1 MIQIYVPGKGNIQLA
16 DDTSISLK
24 LNNPIFADDN
34 FIPGDYSFPFNL
46 PGGDASPDNAWIL
59 EHPDIPDNHKNRFE
73 LQDVELSLE
82 NNIFRKGTLLIDK
95 ANNTRYSANFRWG
108 MKNISDDFK
117 NYKIRD
123 LVDEQITI
131 TTETYYKKVVVSW
144 GGGSLAEYSIVVNGT
159 TFTNTTLALL
169 ATDINNDED
178 LTASFVSAGS
188 TYGVSGDRIEI
199 EPTADPTNPETEFTV
214 NFETGY
220 TPTGYSI
227 TSNPFTDFY
236 ADYEAFLDSYY
247 DVSPPK
253 DYIRFPIIWNLT
265 NENGYSNPIFINYPT
280 ASSYYFGTKTFKGAS
295 FSPFTYL
302 SHIFQKIQEQFGI
315 NFDGDFFDDAEYPN
329 ALFYHNHPFF
339 TDKQYIESSEYRFYD
354 NVINLRY
361 TVPDITVETL
371 LKALQKKYN
380 LSIVYKEDINTIRI
394 NFRKP
399 VMLSKKYVEWTG
411 KSSNAK
417 DIVYEETTN
426 GYELQSAVD
435 ENDELDTDDNY
446 TYVDGSKIIPCELG
460 SIKQDEGSSFT
471 NSFFGPSVKQK
482 IDGKFIPRLIF
493 YKGTDTAS
501 DGLGGT
507 ITYQRASHKGMEVTF
522 DGTGALGESEW
533 LEYLRFITNRKIVQF
548 DINLE
553 FRDLNEIDWE
563 KKVRIFGDDYLIKS
577 ISTRISTK
585 SIETSKVELY
595 KI

>member
-34 FIPGDYSFPFNL
+34 FIPGDYSFPFYL

-108 MKNISDDFK
+108 MKNIRDDFK

-253 DYIRFPIIWNLT
+253 RII
-265 NENGYSNPIFINYPT
+265 
-280 ASSYYFGTKTFKGAS
+280 
-295 FSPFTYL
+295 
-302 SHIFQKIQEQFGI
+302 
-315 NFDGDFFDDAEYPN
+315 
-329 ALFYHNHPFF
+329 
-339 TDKQYIESSEYRFYD
+339 
-354 NVINLRY
+354 
-361 TVPDITVETL
+361 
-371 LKALQKKYN
+371 
-380 LSIVYKEDINTIRI
+380 
-394 NFRKP
+394 
-399 VMLSKKYVEWTG
+399 
-411 KSSNAK
+411 
-417 DIVYEETTN
+417 
-426 GYELQSAVD
+426 
-435 ENDELDTDDNY
+435 
-446 TYVDGSKIIPCELG
+446 
-460 SIKQDEGSSFT
+460 
-471 NSFFGPSVKQK
+471 
-482 IDGKFIPRLIF
+482 
-493 YKGTDTAS
+493 
-501 DGLGGT
+501 
-507 ITYQRASHKGMEVTF
+507 
-522 DGTGALGESEW
+522 
-533 LEYLRFITNRKIVQF
+533 
-548 DINLE
+548 
-553 FRDLNEIDWE
+553 
-563 KKVRIFGDDYLIKS
+563 
-577 ISTRISTK
+577 
-585 SIETSKVELY
+585 
-595 KI
+595 

>member
-24 LNNPIFADDN
+24 LNNPIFADDK

-46 PGGDASPDNAWIL
+46 PGGDASPDNARIL

-82 NNIFRKGTLLIDK
+82 NNIFRKGTLLLDK

-108 MKNISDDFK
+108 MKNIRDDFK
-117 NYKIRD
+117 NFKIRD

-131 TTETYYKKVVVSW
+131 SPETYYKKVVVSW
-144 GGGSLAEYSIVVNGT
+144 GGASLAEYSIVVNGT

-214 NFETGY
+214 NFESF
-220 TPTGYSI
+220 TPLVASI

-253 DYIRFPIIWNLT
+253 DYIKFPVILNAT
-265 NENGYSNPIFINYPT
+265 KENGFINGLFINQPT
-280 ASSYYFGTKTFKGAS
+280 STSYYFGHNTYKSSS
-295 FSPFTYL
+295 FAPFTHL
-302 SHIFQKIQEQFGI
+302 SYVFDQITDQFAI

-339 TDKQYIESSEYRFYD
+339 TDKQYINNRGYRFYD

-361 TVPDITVETL
+361 TVPDITIETL
-371 LKALQKKYN
+371 LKMLQKKYN
-380 LSIVYKEDINTIRI
+380 LSIVFKEDINTIRI
-394 NFRKP
+394 NRRKP
-399 VMLSKKYVEWTG
+399 VMLSKNYVEWTG

-417 DIVYEETTN
+417 DIAFEDTTN

-435 ENDELDTDDNY
+435 ESDELDTDDS
-446 TYVDGSKIIPCELG
+446 YVYGDGSKIIPCDLG
-460 SIKQDEGSSFT
+460 SIKQDEGFSYT
-471 NSFFGPSVKQK
+471 NSFFGPYVKQK

-493 YKGTDTAS
+493 YQGTDTAS

-507 ITYQRASHKGMEVTF
+507 ITYQRASHKGIEVTF